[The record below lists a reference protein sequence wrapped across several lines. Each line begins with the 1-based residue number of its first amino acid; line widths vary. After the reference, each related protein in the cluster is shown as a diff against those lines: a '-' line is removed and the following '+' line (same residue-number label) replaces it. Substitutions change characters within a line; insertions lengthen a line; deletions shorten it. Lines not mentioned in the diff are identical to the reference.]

1 MTKDADYILSKD
13 KSNEQLTEYM
23 QDGPSFEKK
32 KNWKMGNKDQKYI
45 SQILHYLSVSYGK
58 IYFPFLYF

>member
-32 KNWKMGNKDQKYI
+32 K
-45 SQILHYLSVSYGK
+45 K
-58 IYFPFLYF
+58 IGRWETKIRSI